1 MSGEPFV
8 ANLNCTLPE
17 FRLAG
22 PMDRITQNLEDE
34 GVEKFS
40 SALHRLMFSLKEK
53 QNALP
58 TGSSANVGR

>member
-40 SALHRLMFSLKEK
+40 SALHRLMFSLKENK
-53 QNALP
+53 TP
-58 TGSSANVGR
+58 